1 MDFGHQQDVRMIS
14 DRTPGTMGITS
25 VTVLV
30 VLTRP
35 VAQAVKLPLVICK
48 GRMLSLE
55 YDITID
61 RCTANKGLWLNGER
75 VERYSEKGE

>member
-1 MDFGHQQDVRMIS
+1 M
-14 DRTPGTMGITS
+14 
-25 VTVLV
+25 
-30 VLTRP
+30 
-35 VAQAVKLPLVICK
+35 
-48 GRMLSLE
+48 SLE